1 MAEAIVGPLLSKLQE
16 VAVTEAKALAG
27 VGGQIDSLRDK
38 LMWLHALLHEIEQRS
53 RHDTSR
59 FRRVLS
65 WQIREVALQAEDA
78 IDQFYLEADLSR
90 RGWRRAATELFI
102 NFRTQVRVR
111 FVLPQDPVLERAARG
126 DHRQQRQVRSGLHR
140 SGQQPRRRQEL
151 EAVFQRSTYSAPMEL
166 VNTYSIVYLALQK
179 INQYQI

>member
-111 FVLPQDPVLERAARG
+111 FVLSRKIQSLNARLEEII
-126 DHRQQRQVRSGLHR
+126 DNSGKYGAVYTVQG
-140 SGQQPRRRQEL
+140 SSQEEDKSWKPSSNVPRIRHQW
-151 EAVFQRSTYSAPMEL
+151 
-166 VNTYSIVYLALQK
+166 NW
-179 INQYQI
+179 